1 MILAIKLFSTFIILA
16 LCYTGN
22 AKSDS
27 HSYINTSIYTSY
39 QELIDENICGDQ
51 TRFELQEK
59 ILKKHNLINNEKSA
73 SKHVWLS
80 SPYDCTLTSINS
92 EYFYIYSIYDKNSP
106 TYVFILLNKENKKY
120 LLAIVDRD
128 YTQDISDGRIS
139 YMGTLVTSEKA
150 VQVLQNYISNQKY
163 GGVKS

>member
-1 MILAIKLFSTFIILA
+1 MK
-16 LCYTGN
+16 N
-22 AKSDS
+22 QP
-27 HSYINTSIYTSY
+27 INIH
-39 QELIDENICGDQ
+39 G
-51 TRFELQEK
+51 F
-59 ILKKHNLINNEKSA
+59 
-73 SKHVWLS
+73 S
-80 SPYDCTLTSINS
+80 SPYDCALTSINS